1 MLALSGVI
9 SKERA
14 FTVGCYSMGPDG
26 YQATWKDH
34 LFVHE
39 YGHYIQSQRMGPFY
53 FQIVAI
59 PSLLSAAFT
68 SKWAGMKHD
77 FRWFEVDASR
87 CGARYFDKKYGSGA
101 SGYKKGSP
109 DYFDRELFDKGYRTP
124 YINPRHNIYDQEPNP
139 THGSNVVFW
148 DFIL

>member
-68 SKWAGMKHD
+68 SKWAGMDHD
-77 FRWFEVDASR
+77 FRWFEIDASR
-87 CGARYFDKKYGSGA
+87 CGARYFDKKYRSGA

-109 DYFDRELFDKGYRTP
+109 D
-124 YINPRHNIYDQEPNP
+124 
-139 THGSNVVFW
+139 
-148 DFIL
+148 